1 MSSLVITGG
10 ASFGLVL
17 GWSTSLLMNVPASRR
32 EGLLLLLLLAAGG
45 EVYTIAGAAGLLAL
59 VIGFAVGW
67 ALRRAFIFLIGA
79 AINAGQERK

>member
-17 GWSTSLLMNVPASRR
+17 GWSTSLLINVPASPR
-32 EGLLLLLLLAAGG
+32 EGLLFLLLLVAGG

-59 VIGFAVGW
+59 VVGFAVGW
-67 ALRRAFIFLIGA
+67 ALRRALIRLIET